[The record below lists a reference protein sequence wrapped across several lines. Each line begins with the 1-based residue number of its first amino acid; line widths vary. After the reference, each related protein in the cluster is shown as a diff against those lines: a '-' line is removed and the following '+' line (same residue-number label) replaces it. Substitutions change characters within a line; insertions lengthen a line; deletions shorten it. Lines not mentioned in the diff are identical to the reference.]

1 MRMRLLLAGVAVL
14 ALALAACGSGGGP
27 KKTPEQAVSD
37 AYTAM
42 TKTKALVTVEVLFVK
57 TDGTR
62 ISAYEEDGNVAP
74 DGAALAIDRRQIGGN
89 LSHEILV
96 RDGLDKLVLYLTP
109 SPTKLPKGKKWL
121 AVDLTA
127 YSKTR
132 YGVPLTTLV
141 SADRDPLQPAKLLTS
156 SVATVKDI
164 GPDNLPINVPC
175 EHYRGTVNLYAA
187 AKADGVKS
195 LGLKAVEADVGHT
208 TQTIDIWIDTKG
220 RIKQMIVAA
229 PEQSSSGTKFTLRE
243 TVTFRNYGSGGAIDA
258 PPAAQVQSYSGQ

>member
-14 ALALAACGSGGGP
+14 ALAACGSGNGTKSP
-27 KKTPEQAVSD
+27 ASAKRIVSD

-42 TKTKALVTVEVLFVK
+42 TKTRALVSVGVLFVK

-62 ISAYEEDGNVAP
+62 INAYEEDGNVAP
-74 DGAALAIDRRQIGGN
+74 DGVALLIDRRPTGGN
-89 LSHEILV
+89 LSHEILI
-96 RDGLDKLVLYLTP
+96 REALDKLVLYLRP
-109 SPTKLPKGKKWL
+109 SPTKLPKGKTWL

-132 YGVPLTTLV
+132 YGVALTTLV

-175 EHYRGTVNLYAA
+175 EHYRGRVNLYAA

-195 LGLKAVEADVGHT
+195 LGLKAVEADVGHA

-258 PPAAQVQSYSGQ
+258 PPAAQVQNYSGG